1 MINKS
6 VTSALSPQT
15 RAILPNIVSRRAAA
29 AGRVS
34 MFLRRLGQQV
44 RQQRR
49 QRQLTIKELAQQ
61 TGLSERFIVQLETG
75 QGNIAIGRLV
85 LVAEALEV
93 NLTELLA
100 PAEGTRQL
108 IGLLGLRGAGKTTI
122 GQALA
127 PQLGV
132 PFWELDESIEDI
144 AGLTL
149 TEIFTLHG
157 EAYYRRLEAQAI
169 NRLVAQQQPAIVAL
183 PGGIVHNSDIFPIV
197 KRHFLTIW
205 LRAQPAQHMQRVLDQ
220 GDRRPIANRPNAMGE
235 LQTILKLRGPLY
247 EQAEVILDT
256 SNLTVPSVV
265 EKLMAAIHNTDW
277 TNA

>member
-1 MINKS
+1 MS
-6 VTSALSPQT
+6 MLPSA
-15 RAILPNIVSRRAAA
+15 VSRRAAA
-29 AGRVS
+29 AGRVAI
-34 MFLRRLGQQV
+34 FLRRLGQQV

-49 QRQLTIKELAQQ
+49 QQQLTIKDLARQA
-61 TGLSERFIVQLETG
+61 GLSERFIVQLETG
-75 QGNIAIGRLV
+75 QGNIAVGRLIF
-85 LVAEALEV
+85 VAEALGV

-108 IGLLGLRGAGKTTI
+108 IGLLGLRGAGKTTV

-157 EAYYRRLEAQAI
+157 EAYYRRLETQAI

-183 PGGIVHNSDIFPIV
+183 PGGIVNNTDIFPIV
-197 KRHFLTIW
+197 KRHFLTVW
-205 LRAQPAQHMQRVLDQ
+205 LRAQPAEHMQRVLDQ

-235 LQTILKLRGPLY
+235 LQTILKLRSPLY

-256 SNLTVPSVV
+256 SNLSVPNVI
-265 EKLMAAIHNTDW
+265 EKLKVAINNSDWAA
-277 TNA
+277 